1 MLFSRQGWQG
11 WRGWQGLRG
20 LRVAGAV
27 AITAGLLPQAPARAQ
42 AAPATL
48 TVFAAADLG
57 PVFRRLIPMFE
68 RSASARVILVPGST
82 GTLTQQIRNGAP
94 ADLFFAA
101 SEGAID
107 DLSKEGLLLPQSRAL
122 YARGRLVLAS
132 LTSSPVHPGALKDLA
147 DPRIRRIAIANPAHA
162 PYGLAAQQA
171 LQAAGVWSAVQPK
184 LVYGENIQQALQF
197 VQSGSADTGI
207 VARSLADTEHIVWT
221 LVDPSQYAPLNQ
233 TAVVL
238 ARTTQPRL
246 ALSFLNFVKGPQGR
260 AAMKQFGFLI
270 PGEDF

>member
-1 MLFSRQGWQG
+1 MLFTRS
-11 WRGWQGLRG
+11 
-20 LRVAGAV
+20 LRVSVAV
-27 AITAGLLPQAPARAQ
+27 ALTAGLLQRAPARAQ
-42 AAPATL
+42 VTPATL

-57 PVFRRLIPMFE
+57 PAFRRLIPIFE
-68 RSASARVILVPGST
+68 RSAGARVTFVPGST

-101 SEGAID
+101 SESAID
-107 DLSKEGLLLPQSRAL
+107 DLSKEGLVLPQSRTL

-132 LTSSPVHPGALKDLA
+132 LTSSPLHPAALKDLA

-171 LQAAGVWSAVQPK
+171 LQAAGVWSVVQPK
-184 LVYGENIQQALQF
+184 LVYGENVQQALQF
-197 VQSGSADTGI
+197 VQSGSADAGI
-207 VARSLADTEHIVWT
+207 VARSLADSGHIVWT
-221 LVDPSQYAPLNQ
+221 LVDPLQYAPLNQ

-238 ARTTQPRL
+238 ARTTQSRL
-246 ALSFLNFVKGPQGR
+246 ALSFLTFVQGPQGR